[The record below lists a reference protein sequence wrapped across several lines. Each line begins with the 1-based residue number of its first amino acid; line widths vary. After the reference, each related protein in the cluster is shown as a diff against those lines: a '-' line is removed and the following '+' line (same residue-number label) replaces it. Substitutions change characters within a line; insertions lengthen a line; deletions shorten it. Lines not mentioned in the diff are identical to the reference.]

1 MAPTTTTACVDPHA
15 HAELDPVQPA
25 HFVGQGLEPALD
37 RQGGAERPL
46 GVTLVR
52 DRRPE
57 QRHHPVAEE
66 LVDRPFVAVHLVQ
79 DHLEGAVHDG
89 ADVFGVELFRHR
101 REARY
106 VREQDRHLPA
116 LAFEGGLR
124 VQNSV
129 GEVLGFERGRVR
141 AGRAL
146 RPRLARRRGC
156 GPGERVVLAY
166 GHALVVDKLLD
177 DLRERVV
184 VERELSLEHPVGQ
197 AAALFEV
204 PPHLVDDLEQAHI
217 DPPVTAPPAAR
228 HVPVHRSPGNPARP
242 ITAVAR

>member
-1 MAPTTTTACVDPHA
+1 M
-15 HAELDPVQPA
+15 QPS
-25 HFVGQGLEPALD
+25 HFVGQWLEPALD
-37 RQGGAERPL
+37 REGGPERPL

-52 DRRPE
+52 DRHPE

-66 LVDRPFVAVHLVQ
+66 LVNRPFVAVHLVQ
-79 DHLEGAVHDG
+79 DQLEDAVHDG

-101 REARY
+101 REARH
-106 VREQDRHLPA
+106 VREQDRHLLA

-129 GEVLGFERGRVR
+129 GEVLGRGRR
-141 AGRAL
+141 PL

-156 GPGERVVLAY
+156 GPGERLVLAY
-166 GHALVVDKLLD
+166 GHVLVVDKLLD

-184 VERELSLEHPVGQ
+184 VERELSPEPQVGQ

-204 PPHLVDDLEQAHI
+204 PPHLADNLEQAHAEHSCHCAASRAAC
-217 DPPVTAPPAAR
+217 PGAPISR
-228 HVPVHRSPGNPARP
+228 
-242 ITAVAR
+242 

>member
-1 MAPTTTTACVDPHA
+1 MEPT
-15 HAELDPVQPA
+15 
-25 HFVGQGLEPALD
+25 LD

-66 LVDRPFVAVHLVQ
+66 LVDRPFVVVHLVQ

-89 ADVFGVELFRHR
+89 VDVFGVELFRHR
-101 REARY
+101 REARH
-106 VREQDRHLPA
+106 VREQDRHLLA

-129 GEVLGFERGRVR
+129 GEVLGRVR
-141 AGRAL
+141 ARVAFGRGRRHL

-166 GHALVVDKLLD
+166 GNALVVDKLHD

-184 VERELSLEHPVGQ
+184 VERELSPEHPVGQ

-204 PPHLVDDLEQAHI
+204 PPHLADDLEQAHAEHSCRCAASRAAC
-217 DPPVTAPPAAR
+217 PGAPISR
-228 HVPVHRSPGNPARP
+228 
-242 ITAVAR
+242 